1 MGNPGNRA
9 MIRDNAARTALNSC
23 LATSIEKR
31 AEYGGMIYSLKG
43 QILAKPPITQGN
55 PNTVDVGTHAPN
67 CSCPP
72 GSTPVAYYHTHPIAS
87 IAGMTGKYNEVSQ
100 DDMDVVTDNKLEVGY
115 VGTLD
120 GSLIKFGPN
129 LPKPVVLPG
138 TLKNTTG

>member
-1 MGNPGNRA
+1 M
-9 MIRDNAARTALNSC
+9 DNAARVALNSC
-23 LATSIEKR
+23 LATSIETP
-31 AEYGGMIYSLKG
+31 AEYGGMIYALKG

-72 GSTPVAYYHTHPIAS
+72 SSTPVAYYHTHPIAFR
-87 IAGMTGKYNEVSQ
+87 AGMTGKYNEVS
-100 DDMDVVTDNKLEVGY
+100 DEDMDVVKDNNLEVGY

-120 GSLIKFGPN
+120 GSFIKFGPN

-138 TLKNTTG
+138 KLKNTKG